1 MPQSYATCGEKLF
14 TQNQTFIFYIIFL
27 LQHSTP
33 IQTHTFSLS
42 LSLSRN
48 LSTSSLIFSPSLKP
62 VARRLEQG
70 WRLWW
75 FISFSPWVF
84 SLCISHASVRLWSI
98 QTGGDLI
105 TWVFMVILPF
115 YVMHNLE
122 KKFSS
127 NTMHSSKLQINF
139 VHSGNDQNCASVT
152 FNIILKIP
160 IEIHKKFKST

>member
-1 MPQSYATCGEKLF
+1 MPQFYAHLWRE
-14 TQNQTFIFYIIFL
+14 TFHAKPNFYFL
-27 LQHSTP
+27 YYFSASTLNTHSN
-33 IQTHTFSLS
+33 THS

-48 LSTSSLIFSPSLKP
+48 LSTSSLIFFPSLKP

-75 FISFSPWVF
+75 FISFSPWIF
-84 SLCISHASVRLWSI
+84 SLCITHASVRLWSI
-98 QTGGDLI
+98 QTGGELI
-105 TWVFMVILPF
+105 ARVFMVILPF
-115 YVMHNLE
+115 YVMHNLQ

-139 VHSGNDQNCASVT
+139 VHSGNDQNRASVT

>member
-1 MPQSYATCGEKLF
+1 MPQFYATCVKKLF

-27 LQHSTP
+27 LQNSTP
-33 IQTHTFSLS
+33 IHTHSLS
-42 LSLSRN
+42 LSKSVHV
-48 LSTSSLIFSPSLKP
+48 SLIFSPSLKP
-62 VARRLEQG
+62 VVRRLEPG

-84 SLCISHASVRLWSI
+84 SLCISHASVRLRSI
-98 QTGGDLI
+98 QTGGELI
-105 TWVFMVILPF
+105 ARVFMVILPF

-127 NTMHSSKLQINF
+127 NIMHSSKLQINF
-139 VHSGNDQNCASVT
+139 VHYGNDQNHASVT

>member
-1 MPQSYATCGEKLF
+1 MPLVARNFSRKTKLLF
-14 TQNQTFIFYIIFL
+14 FILFFCFKTQHPF
-27 LQHSTP
+27 
-33 IQTHTFSLS
+33 THT

-48 LSTSSLIFSPSLKP
+48 LSTSSLIFSPSLKL
-62 VARRLEQG
+62 VVRRLEQG

-84 SLCISHASVRLWSI
+84 SLCISHASVRLRSI
-98 QTGGDLI
+98 QTGGELI
-105 TWVFMVILPF
+105 AQVFMVILPF

-127 NTMHSSKLQINF
+127 NIMHSSKLQINF
-139 VHSGNDQNCASVT
+139 VHYGNDQNHASVT

>member
-1 MPQSYATCGEKLF
+1 MPLVARNFSRKTKLLF
-14 TQNQTFIFYIIFL
+14 FILFFCFNTQHPFK
-27 LQHSTP
+27 
-33 IQTHTFSLS
+33 HTLSLS
-42 LSLSRN
+42 LSLSLN